1 MNDYSKITALYSRLS
16 VGNAMEIFRRN
27 NVRFIAVNNGIDNEM
42 PEVPL
47 PAHHGRGFTHADRF
61 GGPKFISSTRKRSR
75 ENQKERLQ
83 YLATGT
89 VGTASKRPQARF
101 APLFLPITHSQT
113 NIITLN
119 PNFYG
124 RPHPPSK
131 IKGIYTHS
139 TMRIYAFFHTNIKQ
153 LAAKSTYPPT
163 ASPWA
168 SNPGYTSSRLP
179 HKVPYALPLSHY

>member
-1 MNDYSKITALYSRLS
+1 MLKEPLKK
-16 VGNAMEIFRRN
+16 RRHL
-27 NVRFIAVNNGIDNEM
+27 VRYFTNL
-42 PEVPL
+42 VPL
-47 PAHHGRGFTHADRF
+47 RLLWSESAATEHFMFLTVSAT
-61 GGPKFISSTRKRSR
+61 I
-75 ENQKERLQ
+75 NQ
-83 YLATGT
+83 
-89 VGTASKRPQARF
+89 
-101 APLFLPITHSQT
+101 
-113 NIITLN
+113 ITLN